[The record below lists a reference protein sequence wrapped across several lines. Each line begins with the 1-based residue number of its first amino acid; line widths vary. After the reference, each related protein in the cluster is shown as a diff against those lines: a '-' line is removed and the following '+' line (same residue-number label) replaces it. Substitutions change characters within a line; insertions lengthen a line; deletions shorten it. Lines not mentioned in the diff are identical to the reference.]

1 MPLPNLGLQAHL
13 EALLTGKVTPQEADP
28 RILKWAELFIYQ
40 GACDVLRLP
49 SQDDRRKA
57 LDKIPATIR
66 PYVEREAKRLWT
78 ERKGR
83 GKPH

>member
-1 MPLPNLGLQAHL
+1 MLPELNLGWHL
-13 EALLTGKVTPQEADP
+13 EQLLTGKVTPQGADP

-49 SQDDRRKA
+49 TQDDRRKA
-57 LDKIPATIR
+57 LDKIPSTIR

-78 ERKGR
+78 DRRERGSR
-83 GKPH
+83 